1 MTSNNRKRD
10 HEDITGRDAFV
21 VAAAL
26 WTFIRYEQS
35 APIRE
40 RRWSDMLDAVTILK
54 ALYPGF
60 IRVFELKDELKGLRP
75 VELTRRNWKPW
86 TQARFGWWPILSH
99 HRNGRRHWA

>member
-1 MTSNNRKRD
+1 MTSNNSQRV

-60 IRVFELKDELKGLRP
+60 IRVFELKDDLKGLRP
-75 VELTRRNWKPW
+75 VELDEAKL
-86 TQARFGWWPILSH
+86 QAMDV
-99 HRNGRRHWA
+99 GRWVANPEPPTDRT

>member
-75 VELTRRNWKPW
+75 VELDEAKLETMDAGPLRVVANPEPPTER
-86 TQARFGWWPILSH
+86 T
-99 HRNGRRHWA
+99 